1 MTFLNLEM
9 DEDGNEPVQN
19 GMVNGHSHEND
30 TPSDPNAA
38 SKPNVRLS
46 YDDYKQ
52 MANLLV
58 IYIRQEE
65 EKRGEG
71 MYCTTN
77 AMSPENNFQSI
88 PVKVLQVFLLI
99 NIDIQKWRLI

>member
-38 SKPNVRLS
+38 SKPKVRLS

-58 IYIRQEE
+58 IHIRQEE

-71 MYCTTN
+71 M
-77 AMSPENNFQSI
+77 
-88 PVKVLQVFLLI
+88 
-99 NIDIQKWRLI
+99 